1 MFVQEAFLD
10 ALDFRGNSGRVSKQH
25 GLIKTGT
32 QNEGQAVVKLD
43 HTWHVAL
50 FAQLLTALPN
60 LTMQPKAW
68 SNSFSSKA
76 IVKRQ

>member
-1 MFVQEAFLD
+1 MLWISGETQVEFP
-10 ALDFRGNSGRVSKQH
+10 NSTGF
-25 GLIKTGT
+25 IKTGT
-32 QNEGQAVVKLD
+32 QNEGQAVVKVD